1 MAFEDQGV
9 DHVEHLWEVEG
20 AGRRERR
27 KAGAD
32 ESSAQTPEDINVAL
46 LPERNPPQLVCLQ
59 LADSV
64 WVLDSVQ
71 ESFQNRSPGDF
82 ESIFIKAADS
92 ETKEGLKVE
101 EATEEDL
108 GGAALAP

>member
-1 MAFEDQGV
+1 MRAE
-9 DHVEHLWEVEG
+9 EREG
-20 AGRRERR
+20 RQEPM
-27 KAGAD
+27 KA
-32 ESSAQTPEDINVAL
+32 QPKPLRTFNVAL
-46 LPERNPPQLVCLQ
+46 LSERNPPQQVCLQ

-64 WVLDSVQ
+64 WALDFVQ

-108 GGAALAP
+108 GGAALVP